1 MYTKEEISERRL
13 YKVNIFAEMIHSIY
27 DIKSYAGF
35 QKNSG
40 LKTVLYGV
48 VLDVIVIFF
57 TLFLPL
63 ILLLVPVGGIEGFG
77 RESVPEF
84 TLEDG
89 EFWIEE
95 PLEYKQYNPGQG
107 SVLIKADTDS
117 PITEEIT
124 KVDLLAYDQA
134 IVMDAHHVLLKL
146 NGSGATRF
154 TYGEL
159 DLGDWDRDRLFR
171 EAMPY
176 IRVLFWGLV
185 IILLWIMLIAF
196 FGGALVVAWIGKLM
210 ASMQSRDVTFGSL
223 YKMAIHSRTTPL
235 LIKMIYMWIPV
246 TIPFFLLINVGI
258 SCVYM
263 WRAIAVTT
271 QEEEPTQII
280 L

>member
-95 PLEYKQYNPGQG
+95 PLEYKQYNP
-107 SVLIKADTDS
+107 
-117 PITEEIT
+117 EIGR
-124 KVDLLAYDQA
+124 
-134 IVMDAHHVLLKL
+134 AHV
-146 NGSGATRF
+146 
-154 TYGEL
+154 
-159 DLGDWDRDRLFR
+159 
-171 EAMPY
+171 
-176 IRVLFWGLV
+176 
-185 IILLWIMLIAF
+185 
-196 FGGALVVAWIGKLM
+196 
-210 ASMQSRDVTFGSL
+210 
-223 YKMAIHSRTTPL
+223 
-235 LIKMIYMWIPV
+235 
-246 TIPFFLLINVGI
+246 
-258 SCVYM
+258 
-263 WRAIAVTT
+263 
-271 QEEEPTQII
+271 
-280 L
+280 